1 MNRNRSLGAKPRRI
15 FGSLLVVCGLCLSGC
30 SDRFGNHAD
39 LGNAAEPNENGN
51 GVFGPP
57 IKVRLLDPF
66 QGQWDCDRAGTFA
79 LWKSQGK
86 GDRVQSAEE
95 FEKHLDKE
103 FAKKH
108 DPTLTELRRDSP
120 HCDITI
126 KGNIIFG
133 RGALAEEH
141 DLFALHAHGSV
152 VCGKAWFH
160 EDRHDPG
167 DMSKVW
173 IRLELVGDE
182 LRIHIK
188 DGDFPDQEDA
198 DMLERPTL
206 VDASKCE
213 TAKEKVES
221 QAWNSFVFRRPAQRS
236 KTNAK

>member
-1 MNRNRSLGAKPRRI
+1 VHRNCPFGGKPRWV
-15 FGSLLVVCGLCLSGC
+15 FASLLAVCGLCLWGC
-30 SDRFGNHAD
+30 SDRFGNHAGLD
-39 LGNAAEPNENGN
+39 TAEPNENGN

-57 IKVRLLDPF
+57 IKVQLLDPF
-66 QGQWDCDRAGTFA
+66 QGQWNCDRAGTFA

-86 GDRVQSAEE
+86 SDRVKSTEE
-95 FEKHLDKE
+95 SDKRLDEE
-103 FAKKH
+103 FAKNH
-108 DPTLTELRRDSP
+108 DPTLAVLRRDSP

-133 RGALAEEH
+133 RGALAEEY
-141 DLFALHAHGSV
+141 DLFGLHAHGSV

-160 EDRHDPG
+160 EDRNDPG

-188 DGDFPDQEDA
+188 GGDFPDQENA
-198 DMLERPTL
+198 DLLERPTL

-213 TAKEKVES
+213 TANEKVDS
-221 QAWNSFVFRRPAQRS
+221 QLWNSYVFRRPAQKS
-236 KTNAK
+236 KADAK